1 MSRDLERLQRFLNP
15 EGENINIIEQCR
27 IVAEALAPGGEY
39 EENWFGL
46 GEYLGIKRS
55 KVYQMNKI
63 HYDMI
68 PSVKEWFKGRDYQAN
83 KTYSVVSRSVEGQED
98 FLKEQQAI
106 EERGSNSLEPKVI
119 KEENQ

>member
-15 EGENINIIEQCR
+15 DKEDINITEQCR

-46 GEYLGIKRS
+46 KQYLGIERS

-68 PSVKEWFKGRDYQAN
+68 PSVKEWFLGRDYQAN
-83 KTYSVVSRSVEGQED
+83 KAYSVASLPREAQEM
-98 FLKEQQAI
+98 FLREQQVI
-106 EERGSNSLEPKVI
+106 ESRG
-119 KEENQ
+119 KE